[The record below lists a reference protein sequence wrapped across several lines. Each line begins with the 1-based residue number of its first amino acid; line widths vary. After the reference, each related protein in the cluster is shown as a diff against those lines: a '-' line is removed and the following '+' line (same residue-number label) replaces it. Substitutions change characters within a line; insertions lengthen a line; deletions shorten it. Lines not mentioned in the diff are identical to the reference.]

1 MLAAVAAVAP
11 LYAGLIAYQLRERQ
25 PVSLQGFI
33 FYLAVISPLALVF
46 ALLLLRFL
54 CGESP
59 RQLNRKPGKL
69 TRDLLAALV
78 LCPVIIVANVV
89 SQGLFSALLP
99 NAAPDT
105 SVRDLFMELARNRG
119 LLVLF
124 VVLLIPAGAAAEEVT
139 RMVFLGRVW
148 KVWSSASGRLLAVVI
163 SAGLFGLIHSYQGPV
178 HIAWASVFGL
188 IAALY
193 YLRFGRAVPLI
204 LAHYLTN
211 ALQVIVFALRVRQG

>member
-1 MLAAVAAVAP
+1 LLAAVAAVAP

-211 ALQVIVFALRVRQG
+211 ALQVIVFALRVGQG